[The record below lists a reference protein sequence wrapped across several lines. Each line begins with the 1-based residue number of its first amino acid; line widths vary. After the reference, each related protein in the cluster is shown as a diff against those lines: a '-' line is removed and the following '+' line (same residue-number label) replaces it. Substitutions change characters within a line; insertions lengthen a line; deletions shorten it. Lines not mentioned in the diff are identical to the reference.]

1 MFTYVLLTK
10 HKFLGSLS
18 RFRARHKTPRRK
30 DDGFESSL
38 TIMPTDGF
46 DPAFKAFIK
55 KELAEYEKLAHPQ
68 LQRELQVRCLSEPDT
83 WDATPPVRRKPRKAK
98 QPARLN
104 YHGIRCVICKHPD
117 RKTIEQDFLH
127 WRSPAE
133 IAQEFNLGHRRG
145 IYRHAHALGLFKQRA
160 GQLRHGL
167 GLIMEQA
174 ANVTPTANDIIRAVR
189 AYSCLDEDGHW
200 HEPTRRVIITHQHL
214 PVERSVN
221 PSSP

>member
-1 MFTYVLLTK
+1 
-10 HKFLGSLS
+10 
-18 RFRARHKTPRRK
+18 
-30 DDGFESSL
+30 
-38 TIMPTDGF
+38 MPTDGL

-68 LQRELQVRCLSEPDT
+68 LERELQLPAAFQTRKSNGSFAAESAPAAQVS
-83 WDATPPVRRKPRKAK
+83 RKPDKASRVSK
-98 QPARLN
+98 ARTKRPARLN

-214 PVERSVN
+214 PAERSVN